1 MQRLHHIGELG
12 WIERIR
18 RFATSDRSVLKGIGD
33 DCAVV
38 RTGGKRLILF
48 ACDMLVEGVH
58 FLSDA
63 PAALVG
69 WKALAVNV
77 SDIAAMGGIP
87 RWAVVSV
94 GLPPSTPVAYGLDLY
109 RGLARC
115 ARRFGVHLVGG
126 DTNRAKQKVIDVA
139 IVGEVEPDR
148 VVYRSKAAPGD
159 RLLVTGR
166 LGGAVRSGRHLT
178 FLPRLYEARAIGAY
192 VKPHAM
198 IDLSDGLWNDLMRLC
213 QASGVSAIV
222 EWNRLPLHRGS
233 SHLDALTEG
242 EDFELLMAVEASQA
256 ERLLR
261 WAARRLPCGLHRIGE
276 VIPLRGK
283 WPQIVL
289 KTPDGKKL
297 PKRLLG
303 FQHF

>member
-38 RTGGKRLILF
+38 RTGGKQLILF

-58 FLSDA
+58 FLSNA

-139 IVGEVEPDR
+139 IVG
-148 VVYRSKAAPGD
+148 
-159 RLLVTGR
+159 

-276 VIPLRGK
+276 VTPLRGK
-283 WPQIVL
+283 WPEIVL